1 MSHPKADMIFEVS
14 WEVCNKVGGI
24 YTVVASKIRPTQ
36 EFYSNYYLIG
46 PYFTEKSHGEFEE
59 LPPEEH
65 FRGVFE
71 RLKSEGIYCQFG
83 QWLMPGKPKTIL
95 IDFHEYLKHVDQIK
109 GKLWESDG
117 IDSLNAGPD
126 FEEPTIWAHT
136 VGRFLEEFKKERE
149 ERIVAQFHEWLSGA
163 GLLHLKNN
171 NVPIATVFTTHATM
185 LGRTLS
191 SAGIN
196 IYSQLETLDADQEAY
211 NHCVHSKHQ
220 TEKACAKKAE
230 CFTTVSE
237 ITATE
242 AEAFHQRKP
251 DVLLL
256 NGLDSSK
263 FPTMEECS
271 LKHNRYRTKLREFIM
286 SYFFPYYTFD
296 IDQTLIYFICGRN
309 EFHVKGIDIM
319 IESLGKL
326 NQQMKEEENPKTIVT
341 FFFIPGNIRGIKQE
355 VIENKTYFTDVKDHV
370 QDNEELIHQNIL
382 KRYLTESDTQ
392 LLPEEVEHDI
402 HKIVHKLKR
411 NGTPPL
417 STHNL
422 YNEEQD
428 PMIASFRNAGLNNT
442 ADDKVKVIFYPIFL
456 TGADG
461 LLNTDYYETML
472 GGHLGIFPSYYEPW
486 GYTPLECAS
495 LAVPAIT
502 SDLAGF
508 GQYIGKHF
516 QDKNNKGIFVINR
529 QEGSQPAI
537 ELAEIMNT
545 YATIARYDRMENKI
559 NAKKLSAL
567 ADWKMLIEN
576 YIQAHNKALD
586 RL

>member
-1 MSHPKADMIFEVS
+1 MSHPKADTIFEVS

-46 PYFTEKSHGEFEE
+46 PYFQEKSHGEFEE
-59 LPPEEH
+59 LPPE
-65 FRGVFE
+65 G
-71 RLKSEGIYCQFG
+71 RLRKAFDTLKAEGIQCRFG
-83 QWLMPGKPKTIL
+83 QWLVAGKPKTIL
-95 IDFHEYLKHVDQIK
+95 IDFHEFMSHSDDIK
-109 GKLWESDG
+109 AKLWESDK
-117 IDSLNAGPD
+117 IDSLNAGND
-126 FEEPTIWAHT
+126 FTEPLTWAYA
-136 VGRFLEEFKKERE
+136 VGRFLEEYHESGEK
-149 ERIVAQFHEWLSGA
+149 IVAQFHEWLAGA
-163 GLLHLKNN
+163 GLLYIKNKN
-171 NVPIATVFTTHATM
+171 IPIGTVFTTHATM

-196 IYSQLETLDADQEAY
+196 IYSQLDTLDSDTEA
-211 NHCVHSKHQ
+211 NKHGIHNKHQ
-220 TEKACAKKAE
+220 VEKACAKKAG

-242 AEAFHQRKP
+242 AEAFHKRKP

-271 LKHNRYRTKLREFIM
+271 LKHNLYRTKLREFIM
-286 SYFFPYYTFD
+286 SYFFPYQTFD

-319 IESLGKL
+319 IESLGRL
-326 NQQMKEEENPKTIVT
+326 NEQMKQEENPKTVVA
-341 FFFIPGNIRGIKQE
+341 FFFIPGNIKGIKRE
-355 VIENKTYFTDVKDHV
+355 VVENKTYFMDVKDHL

-382 KRYLTESDTQ
+382 KKYLTQSEPP
-392 LLPEEVEHDI
+392 LLPEETENEI
-402 HKIVHKLKR
+402 YKTIHKLKKE
-411 NGTPPL
+411 GVPPL
-417 STHNL
+417 STHDL
-422 YNEEQD
+422 HDEEND
-428 PMIASFRNAGLNNT
+428 TVIASFRKAGLNNKE
-442 ADDKVKVIFYPIFL
+442 DDKVKVVFYPIFL

-516 QDKNNKGIFVINR
+516 QDKQNKGIFVINR
-529 QEGSQPAI
+529 QEGSDPVT
-537 ELAEIMNT
+537 ELTGIMNT
-545 YATIARYDRMENKI
+545 YATLPRHDRMENKI
-559 NAKKLSAL
+559 NAKKLSSL
-567 ADWKMLIEN
+567 ADWKVLIEN
-576 YIQAHNKALD
+576 YIKAHNRALD